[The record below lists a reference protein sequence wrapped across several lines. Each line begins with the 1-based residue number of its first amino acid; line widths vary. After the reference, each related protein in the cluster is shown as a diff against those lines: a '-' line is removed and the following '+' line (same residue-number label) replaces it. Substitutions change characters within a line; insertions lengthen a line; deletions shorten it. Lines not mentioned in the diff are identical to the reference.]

1 MILPRPADLPALSF
15 DVKGGESSKKM
26 NVPANKIGW
35 LHAITPGPDSSF
47 DVVIKDGLGRDKFRR
62 SFKGERP
69 GEYVN
74 IPTQIGEELEVVIE
88 NVQNAEKLDI
98 FLN

>member
-1 MILPRPADLPALSF
+1 MIPVNPTDMPRLTF
-15 DVKGGESSKKM
+15 VKDGKTTQKTHI
-26 NVPANKIGW
+26 PTNKIGW
-35 LHAITPGPDSSF
+35 LHAITPGANASF
-47 DVVIKDGLGRDKFRR
+47 DLIIKDGMGREKFRR

-74 IPTQIGEELEVVIE
+74 VPTHLGEEVDVSVE
-88 NVQNAEKLDI
+88 NVQNADKVDI